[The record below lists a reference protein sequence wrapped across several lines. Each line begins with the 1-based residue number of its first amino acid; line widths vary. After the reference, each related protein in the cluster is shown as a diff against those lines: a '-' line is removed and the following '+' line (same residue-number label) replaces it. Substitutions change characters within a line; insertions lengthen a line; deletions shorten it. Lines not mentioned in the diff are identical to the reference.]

1 MISETMSDIHISV
14 NTSAPPLLDVAHNT
28 NQSGTGPN
36 TTSGPKASVLAFLR
50 RAGVAVHTA
59 YSVTISHGD
68 NNRKHPNIK
77 RALICPAILEHW

>member
-14 NTSAPPLLDVAHNT
+14 NASAPPLLEVAHNT
-28 NQSGTGPN
+28 SQSGTGPN
-36 TTSGPKASVLAFLR
+36 TTSGPIANAFAFLR

-77 RALICPAILEHW
+77 KH